1 MSTSSKFLSSRY
13 HMSAK
18 AISKSTQGELT
29 ARTIRKARQGLAAA
43 NQRIVD
49 YLENRNKEGLMEP
62 TIAAVAVTPDPV
74 TV

>member
-13 HMSAK
+13 HMSAQ
-18 AISKSTQGELT
+18 AISKSTQGVLT
-29 ARTIRKARQGLAAA
+29 ARTIRKARQGMSAA

-49 YLENRNKEGLMEP
+49 YLESNEAP
-62 TIAAVAVTPDPV
+62 TIAPTIDAVAVTPDPV